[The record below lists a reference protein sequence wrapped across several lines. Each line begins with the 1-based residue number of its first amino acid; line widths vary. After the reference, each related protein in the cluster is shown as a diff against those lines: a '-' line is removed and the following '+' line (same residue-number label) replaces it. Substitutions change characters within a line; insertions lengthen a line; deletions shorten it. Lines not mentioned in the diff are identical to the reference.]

1 MLAITITI
9 LSAAAVSCATPSS
22 RNCVASLSAGS
33 LRRSAV
39 PAGALMR
46 LRGGQYSLG
55 LRDSIMIAHSFKGE
69 EFGPA
74 QNMHGATYTVDV
86 EFHVDELVRS
96 TFACRG
102 RAAREPTFSRLQPR
116 PRIPRAQTRRVL
128 FIPAASPDTHLISTV
143 QAPRLNWVL
152 DIGEGMTVLKEVL
165 AQYNLKNL
173 DELFPGENTTTEFMC
188 RYCRRK

>member
-1 MLAITITI
+1 M
-9 LSAAAVSCATPSS
+9 
-22 RNCVASLSAGS
+22 
-33 LRRSAV
+33 

-96 TFACRG
+96 DLCVPGARSS
-102 RAAREPTFSRLQPR
+102 RAHVFELQPR

-128 FIPAASPDTHLISTV
+128 LIPAASPDTHLISTV

>member
-22 RNCVASLSAGS
+22 RNYVASLSAGS

-86 EFHVDELVRS
+86 EFHVDELVFRPLRAGGAQLAS
-96 TFACRG
+96 PRFRG
-102 RAAREPTFSRLQPR
+102 SNPDRASLAHRPEGYCSSRLP
-116 PRIPRAQTRRVL
+116 AQTL
-128 FIPAASPDTHLISTV
+128 T
-143 QAPRLNWVL
+143 
-152 DIGEGMTVLKEVL
+152 
-165 AQYNLKNL
+165 
-173 DELFPGENTTTEFMC
+173 
-188 RYCRRK
+188 

>member
-1 MLAITITI
+1 M
-9 LSAAAVSCATPSS
+9 SW
-22 RNCVASLSAGS
+22 CV
-33 LRRSAV
+33 
-39 PAGALMR
+39 P
-46 LRGGQYSLG
+46 
-55 LRDSIMIAHSFKGE
+55 
-69 EFGPA
+69 
-74 QNMHGATYTVDV
+74 
-86 EFHVDELVRS
+86 

-102 RAAREPTFSRLQPR
+102 RAARKPTFSTLQP
-116 PRIPRAQTRRVL
+116 

-173 DELFPGENTTTEFMC
+173 DELFPGENTTTEFVC

>member
-22 RNCVASLSAGS
+22 RNYVASLSAGS

-86 EFHVDELVRS
+86 EFQVDELVRS
-96 TFACRG
+96 DLCVPGACSS
-102 RAAREPTFSRLQPR
+102 RAHVFEAPTPTAHPSCTDQEGTVHPGCQPR
-116 PRIPRAQTRRVL
+116 H
-128 FIPAASPDTHLISTV
+128 SPDFYCSGSTP
-143 QAPRLNWVL
+143 QLGA
-152 DIGEGMTVLKEVL
+152 
-165 AQYNLKNL
+165 
-173 DELFPGENTTTEFMC
+173 
-188 RYCRRK
+188 